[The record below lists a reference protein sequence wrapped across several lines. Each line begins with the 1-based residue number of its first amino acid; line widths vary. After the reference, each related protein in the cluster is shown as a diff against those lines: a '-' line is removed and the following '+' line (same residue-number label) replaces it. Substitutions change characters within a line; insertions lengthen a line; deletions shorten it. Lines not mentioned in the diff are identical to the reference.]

1 MSTVAE
7 IEETLPNLSDEELRK
22 VERQLISIYRQRKT
36 GIIYDDAY
44 GVWTEEDQASAAAQV
59 FALMD
64 EGEKS
69 SKQSP
74 ET

>member
-7 IEETLPNLSDEELRK
+7 ITNALPELSTSELQQI
-22 VERQLISIYRQRKT
+22 ERALISIYRQRRN

-44 GVWTEEDQASAAAQV
+44 GVWTEEEQASAAAQV

-64 EGEKS
+64 AEEK
-69 SKQSP
+69 KQNP
-74 ET
+74 PKT